1 MDKVG
6 LRATRAAVER
16 HDSFGFVV
24 ARVRR
29 NNTPTPNRCTV
40 NVSSISSSR
49 LGAALGLI
57 TSSCRTVFSVFRQML
72 SHISP
77 LMDLAAL
84 HFRPIARNETSENK
98 IPSTLHWVRR
108 NPLVRLASANPA
120 LPFAG
125 NGEHHEW
132 EIRYS
137 PDSS

>member
-6 LRATRAAVER
+6 LRATLSAVER
-16 HDSFGFVV
+16 HDSIVV
-24 ARVRR
+24 TRVRR
-29 NNTPTPNRCTV
+29 NNAPTPNRCTV
-40 NVSSISSSR
+40 NVSSSSSSR
-49 LGAALGLI
+49 LRAALGLI
-57 TSSCRTVFSVFRQML
+57 TSSCPTILSVFRQMV

-98 IPSTLHWVRR
+98 IHINTALGKTK
-108 NPLVRLASANPA
+108 PLVRLASANPA

-125 NGEHHEW
+125 NGERHEW
-132 EIRYS
+132 EMRYS

>member
-6 LRATRAAVER
+6 LRATLSAVER
-16 HDSFGFVV
+16 HDSIVV
-24 ARVRR
+24 TRVRR
-29 NNTPTPNRCTV
+29 NNAPTPNRCTV
-40 NVSSISSSR
+40 NVSSR
-49 LGAALGLI
+49 LRAALGLI
-57 TSSCRTVFSVFRQML
+57 TSSCRTIFSVFRQMV

-84 HFRPIARNETSENK
+84 HFRPIARNETSKNK